1 MARNHQFGDF
11 CGNDG
16 LSLSLGIIGSLA
28 SNTITV
34 YFNHILGQHCIPS
47 NKRLPSNKR
56 PPPRP

>member
-1 MARNHQFGDF
+1 MAINLATFVGMTP
-11 CGNDG
+11 
-16 LSLSLGIIGSLA
+16 GIIGSLA

-34 YFNHILGQHCIPS
+34 YFNHILGQHCISS